1 MMSHHA
7 YQPQPQCTPSSC
19 ITYSVVSISSTTDY
33 TEYYLPQNRQI
44 PINNAATV
52 LGQLN
57 LDVSCELEVESC
69 EFKESSGVLFI
80 ASAEECEGEET
91 VSFSFQFKR
100 KIQS

>member
-1 MMSHHA
+1 MA
-7 YQPQPQCTPSSC
+7 PLPQRTPSSC
-19 ITYSVVSISSTTDY
+19 ITYSAVSTHPPPII

-80 ASAEECEGEET
+80 ASAEECEGEATSCVLFE
-91 VSFSFQFKR
+91 SFRGSTR
-100 KIQS
+100 MHH